1 MTPHAQQ
8 QLEEKIKL
16 GQQKIVGKTILH
28 TAPHHDDILLGYF
41 PYALRNLVGN
51 TNHVLYI
58 TSGANGVSD
67 IYLAQH
73 LNMSLQ
79 KLNLLDAA
87 TKQELKYRI
96 REIESE
102 KKWARVAGDRVQIKN
117 LRAGFYDLQVDEV
130 CAVASGQATRKGVV
144 SLAKDENLHEIMQ
157 QDVQRVVDYLDEI
170 QPDIITVLVDSV
182 GIGPATH
189 HRSQQ
194 VIMQAVARY
203 NRSKPI
209 EIIGYR
215 NVWSSFSLEETSM
228 IIPVTQDELDL
239 VESIFQDCFV
249 SQSSTMIFCEK
260 NLELQ
265 NFAEQVTEIQKSQY
279 QQVVQLLTQ
288 QDENKIIQ
296 NNGQSLTELKAK
308 TGMIYLQNSY
318 VKTI

>member
-1 MTPHAQQ
+1 MTPYAQQ

-41 PYALRNLVGN
+41 PYALRNLAGN

-96 REIESE
+96 REVESE

-117 LRAGFYDLQVDEV
+117 LRAGFYDKHLDSNFEQVIE
-130 CAVASGQATRKGVV
+130 S
-144 SLAKDENLHEIMQ
+144 
-157 QDVQRVVDYLDEI
+157 DVQRVVEYLDEI
-170 QPDIITVLVDSV
+170 QPDIITVLVDPV

-194 VIMQAVARY
+194 VMMQAVARY

-228 IIPVTQDELDL
+228 IIPVTQDELNL
-239 VESIFQDCFV
+239 VKSIFQDCFG

-260 NLELQ
+260 N
-265 NFAEQVTEIQKSQY
+265 
-279 QQVVQLLTQ
+279 
-288 QDENKIIQ
+288 
-296 NNGQSLTELKAK
+296 
-308 TGMIYLQNSY
+308 M
-318 VKTI
+318 